1 MCTDMFIDMCIDVC
15 MGTRIDMRIDK
26 CTDMC
31 VDMRIDMC
39 IDVCIEMCIDL
50 CTDVC
55 TDVCIRRV
63 YRHAHRHAYRQVC
76 RHVCGHVSRHVRSQ
90 VCGHAHRHVS
100 PRRSESFRRRIYFGQ
115 LFGSILGNFS
125 AHADGQRRRAR
136 SGIGGVASERSRA
149 RRVFRPPFGSGH
161 GPSAFAVGTLQ
172 HISYGP
178 RRSPLACSNMLVMAT
193 Y

>member
-1 MCTDMFIDMCIDVC
+1 MY
-15 MGTRIDMRIDK
+15 
-26 CTDMC
+26 
-31 VDMRIDMC
+31 

-55 TDVCIRRV
+55 TDVCIRRA
-63 YRHAHRHAYRQVC
+63 YRHAHRHAYRQEC
-76 RHVCGHVSRHVRSQ
+76 RQVYGHASRHVRSQ

-100 PRRSESFRRRIYFGQ
+100 PRRSESFRRRIYFGRA
-115 LFGSILGNFS
+115 ILGNFS
-125 AHADGQRRRAR
+125 DLFWATFRCMPTANAGGRDRDRRR
-136 SGIGGVASERSRA
+136 GIGKVSGET
-149 RRVFRPPFGSGH
+149 RPQATFGSGH

-178 RRSPLACSNMLVMAT
+178 RRSPLACSNILVMAT